1 MRIISGEFR
10 RRKLFSPSDKSPA
23 RPMPDVVKEAVFN
36 LLRGHT
42 EGMAVLDLF
51 AGSGAI
57 GLEAVSRGASR
68 CVLVER
74 DRGTL
79 AVLRKNIEHLGVEER
94 AEAVSA
100 DALGPAVVSRCPRP
114 VHLIFADPPYALVR
128 DPNQWARM
136 TQQLS
141 RLIGLLDDDGYAV
154 LRTPWPFLHER
165 DPERSDRDTTE
176 RFADVRLTIEGAVGP
191 ETHAYG
197 STAVHL
203 YMKAPRSPLPETDA
217 GTGTGAPDPA

>member
-1 MRIISGEFR
+1 MRIIAGEFR
-10 RRKLFSPSDKSPA
+10 RRKLFSPNDKSPA

-79 AVLRKNIEHLGVEER
+79 DVLRRNIEHLGVEER

-100 DALGPAVVSRCPRP
+100 DALGPAVVARCPRP
-114 VHLIFADPPYALVR
+114 VHLIFCDPPYAMVR
-128 DPNQWARM
+128 NTQQWPRVTA
-136 TQQLS
+136 QLS
-141 RLIGLLDDDGYAV
+141 RLIALLDDEGYAV

-165 DPERSDRDTTE
+165 DPNREDRDETE
-176 RFADVRLTIEGAVGP
+176 RFAEVGLEIEGAIGP
-191 ETHAYG
+191 ETHVYG

-203 YMKAPRSPLPETDA
+203 YMKR
-217 GTGTGAPDPA
+217 PDEQPDEATA

>member
-10 RRKLFSPSDKSPA
+10 RKRLFSPSDKSPA

-36 LLRGHT
+36 LLRGHC
-42 EGMAVLDLF
+42 EGAAVLDLF

-57 GLEAVSRGASR
+57 GLEAVSRGATR
-68 CVLVER
+68 CVMVER
-74 DRGTL
+74 DRITL
-79 AVLRKNIEHLGVEER
+79 NVLKRNIEHLGAEER

-114 VHLIFADPPYALVR
+114 VHLIFCDPPYAMVR
-128 DPNQWARM
+128 DVNQWPRVTA
-136 TQQLS
+136 QLS
-141 RLIGLLDDDGYAV
+141 RLIQLLDDDGYAV

-165 DPERSDRDTTE
+165 DPSRADRDETN
-176 RFADVRLTIEGAVGP
+176 RFGDVDLAIEGAIGP

-203 YMKAPRSPLPETDA
+203 YMKDRGETSTQADETEEA
-217 GTGTGAPDPA
+217 GEP

>member
-1 MRIISGEFR
+1 
-10 RRKLFSPSDKSPA
+10 
-23 RPMPDVVKEAVFN
+23 MPDVVKEAVFN

-79 AVLRKNIEHLGVEER
+79 DVLRRNIEHLGVEER

-100 DALGPAVVSRCPRP
+100 DALGPAVVVRCSRP
-114 VHLIFADPPYALVR
+114 VHLIFCDPPYAMVR
-128 DPNQWARM
+128 NTQQWPRVTA
-136 TQQLS
+136 QLS
-141 RLIGLLDDDGYAV
+141 RLIALLDDKGYAV

-165 DPERSDRDTTE
+165 DPGRADRDETD
-176 RFADVRLTIEGAVGP
+176 RFAEVGLELDGALGP
-191 ETHAYG
+191 ETHVYG
-197 STAVHL
+197 STAIHL
-203 YMKAPRSPLPETDA
+203 YMKRRDA
-217 GTGTGAPDPA
+217 ASTEPPTGPPTEHSA

>member
-1 MRIISGEFR
+1 MRIIAGEFR

-79 AVLRKNIEHLGVEER
+79 EVLRKNIEMLGVEER

-100 DALGPAVVSRCPRP
+100 DALGPAVIARCPRP
-114 VHLIFADPPYALVR
+114 VHLIFCDPPYAMVR
-128 DPNQWARM
+128 N
-136 TQQLS
+136 TQQWPRVIAQLS
-141 RLIGLLDDDGYAV
+141 KLIALLDEEGYTV

-165 DPERSDRDTTE
+165 DPNRDDRDETT
-176 RFADVRLTIEGAVGP
+176 RFAEVGLEIEGAIGP
-191 ETHAYG
+191 ETHVYG

-203 YMKAPRSPLPETDA
+203 YMKRPPETEV
-217 GTGTGAPDPA
+217 